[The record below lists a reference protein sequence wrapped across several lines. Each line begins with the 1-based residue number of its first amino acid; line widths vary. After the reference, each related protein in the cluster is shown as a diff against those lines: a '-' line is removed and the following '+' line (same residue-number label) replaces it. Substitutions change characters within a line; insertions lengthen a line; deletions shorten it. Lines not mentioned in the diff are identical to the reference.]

1 MKTSCSQRRG
11 IINKNILTNICNN
24 LRNPE
29 RRHLAAAFMAGMF
42 ITAAL
47 ALFGLGTGDLPAADD
62 SKNIMHEQQNTP
74 GLSVP
79 DKYPEISPDEYMNYE
94 LVYALV
100 NRALI
105 FS

>member
-1 MKTSCSQRRG
+1 METTCGKRRG
-11 IINKNILTNICNN
+11 TINKNILLNICNK

-29 RRHLAAAFMAGMF
+29 RRHIAAAFMAGMF

-47 ALFGLGTGDLPAADD
+47 ALFGLGTGELPAGDGGK
-62 SKNIMHEQQNTP
+62 SIKPEQQNTP
-74 GLSVP
+74 GIYMP
-79 DKYPEISPDEYMNYE
+79 DKYPDIPPDKYFDYE

-105 FS
+105 YS